1 MNLYYLDRVINNL
14 ASKQKRTCSEQIR
27 MCEMLQDAEVAGCKI
42 SFDKNTNHYD
52 ITGGKRRE

>member
-27 MCEMLQDAEVAGCKI
+27 MCEMVQDAEAAGYKVT
-42 SFDKNTNHYD
+42 FDKNTNRYS
-52 ITGGKRRE
+52 IIGGEKK